1 MKKLRWQLVI
11 IFLTG
16 LVVGILLLG
25 EQPAP
30 QQVSNTPEPEKGGA
44 YTEALIGSMQRLNP
58 LLDYTNP
65 ADRDINR
72 LLYSRL
78 VSFDSR
84 GLPQSDLAAA
94 WAVSK
99 DGTVYHVSLQNGARW
114 HDGQPL
120 TADDV
125 VFTIGLFKQGGS
137 LIPAD
142 IQAFWKD
149 VEVQALDPQNLEFKL
164 PEPYAPFVDYLAF
177 DILPKHIFANQSPD
191 DIANDTKNLSPV
203 GSGPYRFDR
212 LIVEDGKIAGVALV
226 AYDGYYGQKPFIQQ
240 INFRYYPD
248 GASAYQAY
256 QDGTVQGIS
265 QVPQDILPA
274 VLADTGL
281 SVYSARLPELAMIL
295 FNHNDSQ
302 ATFLK
307 DANVRR
313 ALMFGLN
320 RQGIV
325 DHVLGGQAVTADS
338 PIFPGTWA
346 YYEGNESFQFDQVQA
361 KALLKTAGFV
371 PASGTDNTMTKGT
384 TTLTF
389 ELIYPDEPVSAAVA
403 KSIQADW
410 NAIGVKVKL
419 TSMTYEQLI
428 NDHLN
433 QRAYQAALVNM
444 NFSDSPDPD
453 PYPFWDQAQ
462 ATGGQNYTQ
471 WDNRMAS
478 EYLEQARTVNDITE
492 RIKLYRNFQVL
503 FSQEMPAI
511 PLYFPIYTYAVD
523 HQVQGITIGPLYD
536 SSDRFNFVESW
547 YMVAKK
553 ASSTAT
559 PSAPTPTK

>member
-25 EQPAP
+25 EQPTP
-30 QQVSNTPEPEKGGA
+30 QQVTNTPAPEKGGA

-58 LLDYTNP
+58 LLDFTNP
-65 ADRDINR
+65 ADRDVNR

-84 GLPQSDLAAA
+84 GLPQLDLAAA
-94 WAVSK
+94 WGMSK
-99 DGTVYHVSLQNGARW
+99 DETVYHVTLREGARW
-114 HDGQPL
+114 QDGQPL

-125 VFTIGLFKQGGS
+125 AFTIDLFKQGGS

-142 IQAFWKD
+142 IQTFWKD
-149 VEVQALDPQNLEFKL
+149 VQVQAQDALNLEFRL
-164 PEPYAPFVDYLAF
+164 PEPYAPFLDYLAF
-177 DILPKHIFANQSPD
+177 EILPKHVFANESPD
-191 DIANDTKNLSPV
+191 DITNDTKNLTPT
-203 GSGPYRFDR
+203 GSGPYKFDH
-212 LIVEDGKIAGVALV
+212 LIIEDGKIAGVAL
-226 AYDGYYGQKPFIQQ
+226 ATFDGYYGQKPFIQQ
-240 INFRYYPD
+240 FNFRYYPD
-248 GASAYQAY
+248 SASAYLAY

-265 QVPQDILPA
+265 QVTADILPL

-281 SVYSARLPELAMIL
+281 SVYSARLPELSMVL
-295 FNHNDSQ
+295 FNLKDPQ
-302 ATFLK
+302 ATFLS

-313 ALMFGLN
+313 ALMYGLN

-325 DHVLGGQAVTADS
+325 NHVLNGQAVTADS

-346 YYEGNESFQFDQVQA
+346 YYDGNEAFDFDQVQA
-361 KALLKTAGFV
+361 RALLKTAGFA
-371 PASGTDNTMTKGT
+371 PASGTDATLMKGT
-384 TTLTF
+384 TALSF
-389 ELIYPDEPVSAAVA
+389 ELIYPDDGTSAAVA

-410 NAIGVKVKL
+410 NALGVKVKL
-419 TSMTYEQLI
+419 TAMPYAQLMK
-428 NDHLN
+428 DHLDK
-433 QRAYQAALVNM
+433 RSYQAALVNM

-478 EYLEQARTVNDITE
+478 EYLEQARTVADIAE
-492 RIKLYRNFQVL
+492 RTRLYRNFQVL
-503 FSQEMPAI
+503 FSQDMPAI

-523 HQVQGITIGPLYD
+523 HQVQGVTIGPMYD
-536 SSDRFNFVESW
+536 SSDRFNFVGNW
-547 YMVAKK
+547 FLVAKK
-553 ASSTAT
+553 TRPTTTQTPAAT
-559 PSAPTPTK
+559 P